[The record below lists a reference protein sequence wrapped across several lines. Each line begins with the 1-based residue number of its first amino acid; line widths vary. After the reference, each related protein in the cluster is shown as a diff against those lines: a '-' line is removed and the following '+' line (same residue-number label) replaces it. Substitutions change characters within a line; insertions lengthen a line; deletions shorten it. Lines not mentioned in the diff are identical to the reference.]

1 MRKEY
6 WADIFNED
14 SSWRFYGCGYL
25 NCNKNFSFGPSARDV
40 YIIHKVLNGHG
51 YYEVRG
57 KKYSLSAEDAFII
70 LPKDAAFYYA
80 DPDDP
85 WTFCWICFA
94 GNFVEKHL
102 EKAGIGKDGLKVTVN
117 NNIFENKIKEIL
129 ERCVD
134 KKENPPTTYFE
145 GCVMECFSAI
155 EESAGNG
162 VDKKFNRQLD
172 GAVAFI
178 DFHCAEGISVS
189 EISEYLCVDRSRVY
203 RLFKEKFGI
212 SPEKYILRQRINK
225 AKELIANGESLK
237 SVAYSVGIN
246 DVYYF
251 SKLFK
256 KIEGMTPSSYKNSV
270 FPKKSK

>member
-6 WADIFNED
+6 WASHFDED
-14 SSWRFYGCGYL
+14 SNWRFCGCGYL
-25 NCNKNFSFGPSARDV
+25 NCDKNFSCGPYARYP
-40 YIIHKVLNGHG
+40 YIIHKVLNGRG

-57 KKYSLSAEDAFII
+57 KKYSLSANDAFII
-70 LPKDAAFYYA
+70 LPRDAALYYS

-85 WTFCWICFA
+85 WTFCWICFT
-94 GNFVEKHL
+94 GDFVEKHL
-102 EKAGIGKDGLKVTVN
+102 EKAGIDKDDLKVTVN

-134 KKENPPTTYFE
+134 KKENPTAAYFE

-162 VDKKFNRQLD
+162 GGKKFNRQID

-189 EISEYLCVDRSRVY
+189 EISEYLGVDRSRVY
-203 RLFKEKFGI
+203 RLFKDKFGI
-212 SPEKYILRQRINK
+212 SPEKYILKQRIEK
-225 AKELIANGESLK
+225 AKTLIANGEPLK
-237 SVAYSVGIN
+237 SAAYSVGIN

-256 KIEGMTPSSYKNSV
+256 KLEGITPSAYKNSV
-270 FPKKSK
+270 LPKNSK